1 MKSSLAT
8 FFHAIIFLGDFM
20 TIIEYEDKYLEDV
33 RDLLVE
39 LEEYI
44 LAIDEDELDQLHPEY
59 REKMALLD
67 LDDVNKNEG
76 KCYLAI
82 ENDKAIG
89 LIMGCIFPYDEN
101 DYLDYKCP
109 RRGVITELI
118 VTSKIRSK
126 GVGQALMNKMEEYF
140 KSVGCEYILVDVFAY
155 NTHGID
161 FYGKQGYHPRMYCDI
176 KKIK

>member
-1 MKSSLAT
+1 MQ
-8 FFHAIIFLGDFM
+8 
-20 TIIEYEDKYLEDV
+20 IIEYEDKYLEDV

-44 LAIDEDELDQLHPEY
+44 LTVDKDELDQLHPEY

-67 LDDVNKNEG
+67 LEEVKENDG
-76 KCYLAI
+76 KCFLAI
-82 ENDKAIG
+82 ENAKAIG
-89 LIMGCIFPYDEN
+89 LIMGTIIKYDEY

-109 RRGVITELI
+109 KEGEITELI

-155 NTHGID
+155 NENGIK
-161 FYGKQGYHPRMYCDI
+161 FYDKQGYHPRMHVGI
-176 KKIK
+176 KKIS